1 MIKGYSSEMKK
12 LPQISEAEFEVM
24 KIVWENAPVST
35 NEITD
40 RLVQTTEWSP
50 KTIQTLIRRLVSKE
64 ALTYEKKGRVF
75 VYTPLVTED
84 EYLRQK
90 SSSFVSRYFG
100 GDFSA
105 MFSTWLG
112 NDELTEE
119 ELKSLRGIIEN
130 HKDKGKRQDMSSAE
144 KRR

>member
-1 MIKGYSSEMKK
+1 MMKGCNGEMKK

-40 RLVQTTEWSP
+40 RLVRTTDWKP
-50 KTIQTLIRRLVSKE
+50 KTIQTLIRRLVSKGGL
-64 ALTYEKKGRVF
+64 AYEKKGRVF

-112 NDELTEE
+112 SDDLTDEEM
-119 ELKSLRGIIEN
+119 KSLRGIIEN
-130 HKDKGKRQDMSSAE
+130 HKEKGNR
-144 KRR
+144 